1 MPNRLAGETSPYL
14 QQHAD
19 NPVDW
24 YPWGPEALD
33 AAREQGKPVLLS
45 VGYSACHWCHVMAH
59 ESFEDPDIAAVMNR
73 LFINVKVDREERP
86 DIDQIYQ
93 TAHQV
98 LTRRS
103 GGWPLTMFLTPAG
116 EPFFGGTYFPSQP
129 RHNLPG
135 FVDLLERVAKAWTGQ
150 RPQIERQNAELLATL
165 VGTLPAAG
173 GEDELDPAIAAAT
186 RAELLGWF
194 DPVNGGFGG
203 APKFPH
209 PFELDFLLRESA
221 RTGDADARH
230 AVLHTLTKM
239 AEGGICDQLGGGF
252 FRYSVDAVWGIPHFE
267 KMLYD
272 NAPLLRLYAD
282 AWLVTRDPLYRRV
295 CEHTAAWVM
304 REMQMPS
311 GGYCSSLDA
320 DADGEEG
327 KSYVWSREQIAAL
340 LTEDEAVVA
349 WARFGIGEAPDV
361 EQRHW
366 HLRVVRSVGTIATA
380 LDLSPADVETL
391 LEDARAKLLTARAR
405 RVQPGRDDKILTSW
419 NAQMIEAMAHA
430 ARVFDRPDWL
440 DSAQRAL
447 ALIRSALWR
456 DERLL
461 ATHKDGKSHLNAYLD
476 DYAFLLAAL
485 LELLQADFRRDD
497 LDWSVAVA
505 DALLRWF
512 EDRADGGF
520 WFTSHDH
527 ERLILRTKPGAD
539 NATPSGNAV
548 AALQLQ
554 RLGHVLGEPRYLA
567 AAERTLRLF
576 LDGMRSQPGSHA
588 SFARTLIEHDVAPS
602 VVILTGPEGALAD
615 WRRRLIGRYAPSSL
629 VIAPRGELAE
639 LPPALA
645 KPVGGT
651 VNAWVCRGVVCLA
664 PLDDPEQVLVEIG
677 AVA

>member
-1 MPNRLAGETSPYL
+1 MPNRLADETSPYL
-14 QQHAD
+14 RQHAD

-59 ESFEDPDIAAVMNR
+59 ESFEDAAVAAVMNR

-135 FVDLLERVAKAWTGQ
+135 FVDLLERVAKAWSDQ
-150 RPQIERQNAELLATL
+150 RPQIEQQNAELLAIL
-165 VGTLPAAG
+165 ERTLPVAAG
-173 GEDELDPAIAAAT
+173 SDPLDAAMAGAA

-194 DPVNGGFGG
+194 DTVNGGLGG

-221 RTGDADARH
+221 RLGDADARH

-239 AEGGICDQLGGGF
+239 AEGGVYDQLAGGF

-282 AWLVTRDPLYRRV
+282 AWLVTRDPLFRRV
-295 CEHTAAWVM
+295 CEQTAAWVM
-304 REMQMPS
+304 REMQLPS

-320 DADGEEG
+320 DAEGEEG
-327 KSYVWSREQIAAL
+327 RSYVWSREEIAAL

-349 WARFGIGEAPDV
+349 WTRFGIGEVPNF

-366 HLRVVRSVGTIATA
+366 HLRVVRRVETIATA
-380 LDLSPADVETL
+380 LDLPPADVETL
-391 LEDARAKLLTARAR
+391 LEDARAKLLAARAG

-419 NAQMIEAMAHA
+419 NAQMIDAMAHA
-430 ARVFDRPDWL
+430 SRVFDRPDWL
-440 DSAQRAL
+440 DSARRAQ

-476 DYAFLLAAL
+476 DYALLLAAL

-505 DALLRWF
+505 EALLRLF
-512 EDRADGGF
+512 EDQADGGF

-539 NATPSGNAV
+539 QATPSGNAV
-548 AALQLQ
+548 AASQLQ
-554 RLGHVLGEPRYLA
+554 RLGHLLGEPRYLA

-576 LDGMRSQPGSHA
+576 ADAMRSQPGSHTGLVRA
-588 SFARTLIEHDVAPS
+588 VVEHHVAPN
-602 VVILTGPEGALAD
+602 VVIVRGPAPALAD

-629 VIAPRGELAE
+629 VIAPDGDLAE
-639 LPPALA
+639 LPPTLA
-645 KPVGGT
+645 RPAGDT

-664 PLDDPEQVLVEIG
+664 PLDDPERVLVEIG
-677 AVA
+677 AAV